1 MNELTPISQISF
13 GTTDGKNEA
22 RNPNFES
29 LFYDGGGYYRKLK
42 EDPLKFL
49 VIGRKGTGKTILV
62 RYFQKILLKERNVCS
77 KFIVAGDFTNEK
89 LNNFDYM
96 KVREEEREI
105 FWRYVILKEL
115 ASLVLKNESG
125 FLNKKHISQLR
136 NVDSDITLNLEQ
148 LIQENNESL
157 GGSVDIKNTS
167 IEAKESI
174 KNISTYATGK
184 YFNKIGE
191 LTESLMNVMKKAK
204 KRYFLFFDDLD
215 EIKLGS
221 IQSNDGESSLIVLA
235 KLLNDFVTALAYVN
249 DKLLDIDSGSRI
261 ISTLRK
267 DVAEQMQFY
276 GNNINKIITDNGIN
290 ITWFSTLIKSNPQ
303 QSDLGKLIIHK
314 IKASVEEYKSIDD
327 KKLFDIIFLR
337 PRKKSNPFKFIV
349 ERGFGRPRDVIK
361 YLDIVQ
367 DTFLD
372 ERRIS
377 YSMVRQVQS
386 EYCSWFYS
394 ELRNEINILEN
405 SKSIVKTIDL
415 IKKNGKVIFNYD
427 GLTARRKL
435 DEQEFTDII
444 DLKMDLKSLFIL
456 GAIGNHKK
464 LKNNNPIIEYSYRDG
479 ANNPDFSN
487 NFVVHQALRN
497 YLSIG
502 E

>member
-157 GGSVDIKNTS
+157 GGNVDIKNTS

-204 KRYFLFFDDLD
+204 KRYFLFL
-215 EIKLGS
+215 
-221 IQSNDGESSLIVLA
+221 SLIH
-235 KLLNDFVTALAYVN
+235 
-249 DKLLDIDSGSRI
+249 I
-261 ISTLRK
+261 
-267 DVAEQMQFY
+267 
-276 GNNINKIITDNGIN
+276 
-290 ITWFSTLIKSNPQ
+290 
-303 QSDLGKLIIHK
+303 
-314 IKASVEEYKSIDD
+314 
-327 KKLFDIIFLR
+327 
-337 PRKKSNPFKFIV
+337 
-349 ERGFGRPRDVIK
+349 
-361 YLDIVQ
+361 
-367 DTFLD
+367 
-372 ERRIS
+372 
-377 YSMVRQVQS
+377 
-386 EYCSWFYS
+386 
-394 ELRNEINILEN
+394 
-405 SKSIVKTIDL
+405 
-415 IKKNGKVIFNYD
+415 
-427 GLTARRKL
+427 
-435 DEQEFTDII
+435 
-444 DLKMDLKSLFIL
+444 
-456 GAIGNHKK
+456 
-464 LKNNNPIIEYSYRDG
+464 
-479 ANNPDFSN
+479 
-487 NFVVHQALRN
+487 
-497 YLSIG
+497 
-502 E
+502 